1 MVHKVRIK
9 SSYWTVYIG
18 GFKEV
23 SVDNVDEILS
33 LVGKASSPYIFQ
45 LLDADRVAGWE
56 HLYYAAVNAV
66 RAFDTETAISKSLAI
81 EVLLYA
87 SCQDQISQ
95 ALDFLGVKPSTSRV
109 VLLLM
114 GWEQGEMENAFRQ
127 ASELLGEEDDS
138 VLEIDS
144 YKFEELKRL
153 YSISELELEA
163 VGGSSFEALTGLL
176 IERGALLS
184 IRK

>member
-1 MVHKVRIK
+1 MVHKARIK
-9 SSYWTVYIG
+9 NTDWTVYIS

-23 SVDNVDEILS
+23 SVDNVDEMLS
-33 LVGKASSPYIFQ
+33 LIGKASSPCIFQ
-45 LLDADRVAGWE
+45 LLNADRVAGWK

-66 RAFDTETAISKSLAI
+66 RAFETKTTISKNLPI
-81 EVLLYA
+81 EILLYA

-95 ALDFLGVKPSTSRV
+95 ALDFLGIKPSIRRV

-114 GWEQGEMENAFRQ
+114 GREHEDIKGAFRQ
-127 ASELLGEEDDS
+127 ASELLGDEDDS
-138 VLEIDS
+138 VLEVDN
-144 YKFEELKRL
+144 YKFDEIRRL
-153 YSISELELEA
+153 FSISQLELEA
-163 VGGSSFEALTGLL
+163 VGGRSFKALTGLL

>member
-1 MVHKVRIK
+1 LVHKAKIK
-9 SSYWTVYIG
+9 SSDWTLYIG

-23 SVDNVDEILS
+23 SIDNVDEIIS
-33 LVGKASSPYIFQ
+33 LIEKASSPYIFQ

-66 RAFDTETAISKSLAI
+66 RAFETDTAISKSLAI

-87 SCQDQISQ
+87 SCKDQISQ
-95 ALDFLGVKPSTSRV
+95 ALDFLGVKPSTRRV

-114 GWEQGEMENAFRQ
+114 GCEQGEMEDAFRQ
-127 ASELLGEEDDS
+127 ASELLGDEDDS

-144 YKFEELKRL
+144 YKFEELRRL

-163 VGGSSFEALTGLL
+163 AGGRSFTALTGLL